1 MLNYPKRNIPKD
13 NHCNPE
19 QVKIIEAYSNPN
31 RSYKFDY
38 DPRWD
43 ALKKL
48 KEN

>member
-1 MLNYPKRNIPKD
+1 MLNYPKRNIHKD

-19 QVKIIEAYSNPN
+19 QVKIIEAYSNPHH
-31 RSYKFDY
+31 SHKFDY